1 MDGFVL
7 AVEQY
12 HAGLVEFVKGRSEP
26 VRQVF
31 SQRDDV
37 VLCNPFRPFA
47 RGPKEVAETT
57 EQAASHFANGEI
69 AFERV
74 STFATP
80 ELAYILELEKFS
92 ATLDGS
98 EGSGSL
104 RVTTLFRPEEDGWK
118 IVHRHADPITTP
130 QTIGSVLQK

>member
-1 MDGFVL
+1 MDGFDL

-12 HAGLVEFVKGRSEP
+12 HTGLVEFVKGRSEP
-26 VRQVF
+26 VRQIF
-31 SQRDDV
+31 SQREDV

-47 RGPKEVAETT
+47 RGPREVADTL
-57 EQAASHFANGEI
+57 EQAASHFADGEI

-74 STFATP
+74 STIRSP
-80 ELAYILELEKFS
+80 ELGYILEVEKFS

-118 IVHRHADPITTP
+118 VVHRHADPITTP
-130 QTIGSVLQK
+130 QMIRSILQK